1 MFPINDFN
9 SGVTMWMIN
18 VFLRVLFINVWLIVL
33 AILILKIPA
42 LNTSYNIALLIVLTV
57 YHGTIFSFYALSL
70 NYSVY
75 QQKIDS
81 KFLEQTRT
89 ALYFFPVVI
98 VLYTFN
104 FQGVQLS
111 SQQDLT
117 LKSVSGTL
125 LNVYQTPHLIS
136 ELKCLQDDCLYLKI
150 AEDEYRVFECA
161 VYDKDGCTFI
171 NREYFYPSK
180 ANHLADVRID
190 FLQDTNLAYALQI
203 GNTIKYPQA
212 YFEDKYAQEKQDA
225 KLAIGILLALFLLT
239 PLYLKKM
246 FLLFDALSYGKC

>member
-1 MFPINDFN
+1 MFPINEFK
-9 SGVTMWMIN
+9 SGVTMWMMN
-18 VFLRVLFINVWLIVL
+18 VFVRVLFINVWLIVL

-42 LNTSYNIALLIVLTV
+42 LNTTYNIIMLIVLTV
-57 YHGTIFSFYALSL
+57 YYGTIFSFYALSL

-81 KFLEQTRT
+81 KFLEQTRM
-89 ALYFFPVVI
+89 ALYFMPVLI

-104 FQGVQLS
+104 FQGVQLNN
-111 SQQDLT
+111 QQDLA
-117 LKSVSGTL
+117 LQSVSGTL

-161 VYDKDGCTFI
+161 VYDKEGCTFI
-171 NREYFYPSK
+171 NSEYFYPSK

-190 FLQDTNLAYALQI
+190 FLQDTNLIYGVQI

-212 YFEDKYAQEKQDA
+212 YFEEKYAHEKKNA
-225 KLAIGILLALFLLT
+225 KLALGILLALFLLT

-246 FLLFDALSYGKC
+246 FLLFDALSYGKR